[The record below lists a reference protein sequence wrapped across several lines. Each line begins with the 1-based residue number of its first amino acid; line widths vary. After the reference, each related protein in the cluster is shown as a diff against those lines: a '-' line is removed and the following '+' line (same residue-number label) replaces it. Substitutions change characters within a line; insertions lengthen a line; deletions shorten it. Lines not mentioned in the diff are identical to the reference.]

1 MLNKI
6 VNNQLI
12 IKEWVSISKKK
23 NYKENVK
30 TLLNLIK
37 IVYFIFQFKVL
48 VIRDLVLVILIMSNH

>member
-48 VIRDLVLVILIMSNH
+48 VIRNLVLVILIMSNH